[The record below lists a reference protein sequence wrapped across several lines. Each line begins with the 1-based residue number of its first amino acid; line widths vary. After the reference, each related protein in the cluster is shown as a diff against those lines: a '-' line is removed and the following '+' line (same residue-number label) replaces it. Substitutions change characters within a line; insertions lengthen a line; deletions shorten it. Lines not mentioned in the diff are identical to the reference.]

1 MVLSIINKDD
11 PMRIRRTRFNAHKGL
26 TLPELLITTV
36 ILLPLFMGTILSFIK
51 CMELSEMAR
60 HSSMAVLAC
69 KNKMAE
75 IENTAFAQVHSTFNN
90 TTFTA
95 PDLNGTGVVYIDD
108 SNPDLLEITASFSW
122 RERTG
127 RVVGEDL
134 DLDGQ
139 IDAGEDINNNGI
151 LDSAVQLASVRVN
164 L

>member
-1 MVLSIINKDD
+1 
-11 PMRIRRTRFNAHKGL
+11 MRSRRTKLNTPQGL
-26 TLPELLITTV
+26 TLPELLIATI
-36 ILLPLFMGTILSFIK
+36 ILLPLFVGTIFSFIK

-75 IENTAFAQVHSTFNN
+75 IENTTFAQVYGNFNN
-90 TTFTA
+90 TTFTT
-95 PDLNGTGVVYIDD
+95 PDLNGTGVVYVNN
-108 SNPDLLEITASFSW
+108 SNPDVLEISASFSW

-127 RVVGEDL
+127 RVFGEDQ

-139 IDAGEDINNNGI
+139 IDAGEDVNGNGI
-151 LDSAVQLASVRVN
+151 LDSIVQLASVRVN

>member
-1 MVLSIINKDD
+1 
-11 PMRIRRTRFNAHKGL
+11 MRSRRTRLNTLKGL
-26 TLPELLITTV
+26 TLPELLVATI
-36 ILLPLFMGTILSFIK
+36 ILLPLFVGTIFSFIK

-75 IENTAFAQVHSTFNN
+75 IENTAFAQVYGNFNN

-95 PDLNGTGVVYIDD
+95 PDLNGLGVVYVNN
-108 SNPDLLEITASFSW
+108 SNPDALEITASFSW

-127 RVVGEDL
+127 RVIGEDQ
-134 DLDGQ
+134 DMDGQ
-139 IDAGEDINNNGI
+139 IDAGEDANSNGK
-151 LDSAVQLASVRVN
+151 LDSIVQLALVRVN

>member
-1 MVLSIINKDD
+1 MVCSIINKDE
-11 PMRIRRTRFNAHKGL
+11 PMRSPKTRLNTLEGL
-26 TLPELLITTV
+26 TLPELLITTI
-36 ILLPLFMGTILSFIK
+36 ILLPLFVGTILSFVK

-75 IENTAFAQVHSTFNN
+75 IENTAFAQVYSNFNN

-95 PDLNGTGVVYIDD
+95 PDLNGTGVVYVDNSD
-108 SNPDLLEITASFSW
+108 PDFLEITASFSW

-139 IDAGEDINNNGI
+139 IDSGEDANNNGM
-151 LDSAVQLASVRVN
+151 LDSVVQLASMRVN